1 MVILCNLSYTLKN
14 LYLMKFW
21 YADFKFFSL
30 KFDGVDK
37 FEVITCFRPDL
48 SIWLSSLLNMASLW
62 K

>member
-48 SIWLSSLLNMASLW
+48 SI
-62 K
+62 